1 MTTSQQTR
9 LPAPWKVGVVG
20 AGRVGS
26 VLAAALRARGHTVV
40 AAHGVSDASRARAA
54 DLLPGVPLTT
64 VAAVVEQADLLLL
77 AVPDDTLPGLVQG
90 VARSTGFRR
99 DQVVAHTSG
108 RHGVA
113 VLAPAAAAGAV
124 TMAVHP
130 AMTFTGTSV
139 DLQRL
144 AGTRFGVTVAAEHV
158 AMADALVAE
167 LAGVAL
173 HIAESDRDLY
183 HAALAHGANHLVT
196 LVSDA
201 IDLLGRAG
209 VTDPAATLRP
219 LLQAAL
225 DNALESGSA
234 ALTGPVARGDAGTV
248 AAHLR
253 TIGAN
258 APDSVELYAALARQT
273 AARAVADGRLRP
285 SDAAGLLDTLADVDT
300 VQPADA

>member
-9 LPAPWKVGVVG
+9 LPAHWKVGVVG

-54 DLLPGVPLTT
+54 DLLPGVPLTP
-64 VAAVVEQADLLLL
+64 VATVVEQADLLLL

-90 VARSTGFRR
+90 VARSTGFRHGH
-99 DQVVAHTSG
+99 VVAHTSG

-113 VLAPAAAAGAV
+113 VLDPAAAAGAI

-158 AMADALVAE
+158 DTADGLVSE

-173 HIAESDRDLY
+173 HIAETDRDLY

-209 VTDPAATLRP
+209 VSDPAGTLRP

-225 DNALESGSA
+225 DNVLESGSA
-234 ALTGPVARGDAGTV
+234 ALTGPVARGDSGTV

-285 SDAAGLLDTLADVDT
+285 SDAAGLLDTLADPDT